1 MERTNFKQY
10 FHERIRGKAFVVIL
24 IIYAAFL
31 LFSGVYFFILWQVRN
46 AIMSLAFLVFIPAIF
61 LVEYFLHL
69 RCGNIFTAAILALAS
84 GSILGTCYDVYTAFD
99 LFDIILH
106 GLAGVLFA
114 CLGFTLAEKF
124 FGAANDKKRFFGC
137 LLFAISF
144 SLAIAVLWEI
154 FEYTCT
160 VLLGFDMMEDSIV
173 RNIQS
178 YLLAGSH
185 NEVVTLDGITKTIVY
200 YGNGKMFV
208 IDGYLD
214 LGLIDTLGDMIICT
228 VGAAVFGGVATWS
241 YFKAPKINK
250 ALIPKAL

>member
-10 FHERIRGKAFVVIL
+10 FLDRIRGKIFVAIL
-24 IIYAAFL
+24 AIYAAFL
-31 LFSGVYFFILWQVRN
+31 LFSGVYFFALLQVRN
-46 AIMSLAFLVFIPAIF
+46 AIMSLAFLLFIPAVFI
-61 LVEYFLHL
+61 VEYFLQI

-84 GSILGTCYDVYTAFD
+84 GSILGTCYDVYTTFD
-99 LFDIILH
+99 LFDVILH

-124 FGAANDKKRFFGC
+124 FGEANDTKHFFGC
-137 LLFAISF
+137 LLFAIAF
-144 SLAIAVLWEI
+144 SLAIAVVWEI

-160 VLLGFDMMEDSIV
+160 VFLGFDMMEDSIV
-173 RNIQS
+173 HDIHS

-185 NEVVTLDGITKTIVY
+185 NEIVTLDGITKTIVY
-200 YGNGKMFV
+200 YGNGKMFIV
-208 IDGYLD
+208 DGYLD

-228 VGAAVFGGVATWS
+228 VGAIVFGGVATWS
-241 YFKAPKINK
+241 YFKAPKVNA